1 MTLTIDIDASRAAAA
16 ERTGTERYSSEVI
29 RGLLRRADADGD
41 VRLRLYSQRPL
52 PDLTVTAPHQ
62 LRLLQLPRL
71 WTHLALGPASVLARP
86 DLLFVPAHVV
96 PLLHPP
102 TVVTIHDLGY
112 HVFPEA
118 HTARR
123 RQELIWTTRW
133 SSRAARQII
142 AISQAT
148 KDDLVRRY
156 GVAAERVSVVHLGV
170 ADVFL
175 RRYAA
180 AQRSALRERLGL
192 QRPFALSIGTI
203 QPRKNLLRLLQAFAR
218 LIVDGRELDL
228 VLVGRR
234 GWLSEGI
241 VQHAAELGIAQ
252 RVHFSGYLADEELVM
267 LLQEAAVFAFPSLY
281 EGFGIPVLE
290 AMAAGCAVVTSTTSS
305 LPEVAGDAALLV
317 DPLDVGA
324 IAGGLAAV
332 IDRPELRQ
340 RLQEAGRRRAA
351 LFPWQRCADRTL
363 EVLRAA
369 AGR

>member
-1 MTLTIDIDASRAAAA
+1 MRLTIDIDASRAAAS

-29 RGLLRRADADGD
+29 RGLLQRATADGD
-41 VRLRLYSQRPL
+41 VRLRLYSRQPL
-52 PDLTVTAPHQ
+52 PDLTVTPPHQ

-86 DLLFVPAHVV
+86 NLLFVPAHVV

-118 HTARR
+118 HTAQRVR
-123 RQELIWTTRW
+123 ELIWTTRW
-133 SSRAARQII
+133 SSRAARRII

-156 GVAAERVSVVHLGV
+156 AVKPERVSVVHLGV
-170 ADVFL
+170 AEIFFQ
-175 RRYAA
+175 RFAR

-192 QRPFALSIGTI
+192 HRPFALSIGTI
-203 QPRKNLLRLLQAFAR
+203 QPRKNLQRLLQSFAR
-218 LIVDGRELDL
+218 LIAGGRELDL
-228 VLVGRR
+228 VLAGRR
-234 GWLSEGI
+234 GWLSDAI
-241 VQHAAELGIAQ
+241 VQQVAELGLTPY
-252 RVHFSGYLADEELVM
+252 VHFTGYLADDELVM
-267 LLQEAAVFAFPSLY
+267 LLQEAEVFAFPSLY

-305 LPEVAGDAALLV
+305 LPEVAGDAALPV
-317 DPLDVGA
+317 DPLDVDA
-324 IAGGLAAV
+324 IAAGLAAV

-340 RLQEAGRRRAA
+340 RLQDAGRQRAM

-363 EVLRAA
+363 DVLRAA
-369 AGR
+369 AGG